1 LLHRNSNSNTNGNE
15 SESGESGSE
24 VASIIRR
31 RLASSRSRHA
41 RRASAGGG
49 IGSET
54 AISESDQIWREIQDF
69 AVSQQGDVYVYIP
82 YTHLDEALGYL
93 SQILPLL
100 SLSLRQQQ
108 QQQQQGLTREDFE
121 SLPLVDK
128 DAWDC
133 ANPLDCPVCFN
144 AMSPEQELVA
154 LPCSDDHTHIF
165 HKSCLWKWLSSHQT
179 CPLCRTKVE
188 IPKVE
193 EEEEECS
200 CQECCHEHEHRDE
213 SQNPS
218 TSNTTTDSTGNDI
231 QEGEGRE
238 DRGEEEGMP
247 TGQTTPATP
256 PPTTTATPTS
266 PRRIFIW
273 STSGGATPAML
284 VLSRGQR

>member
-1 LLHRNSNSNTNGNE
+1 M
-15 SESGESGSE
+15 
-24 VASIIRR
+24 
-31 RLASSRSRHA
+31 
-41 RRASAGGG
+41 
-49 IGSET
+49 
-54 AISESDQIWREIQDF
+54 
-69 AVSQQGDVYVYIP
+69 YIP

-108 QQQQQGLTREDFE
+108 QQQQGLTREDFE
-121 SLPLVDK
+121 SLPLVEK
-128 DAWDC
+128 DCWDS

-154 LPCSDDHTHIF
+154 LPCSADHTHVF

-188 IPKVE
+188 IPKAE
-193 EEEEECS
+193 EEEEGC
-200 CQECCHEHEHRDE
+200 CQECCHEHEHEHRDE

-218 TSNTTTDSTGNDI
+218 TSNAATGSTGDAT
-231 QEGEGRE
+231 EAGEGR
-238 DRGEEEGMP
+238 DRRGNEEEEEGMA
-247 TGQTTPATP
+247 TGQRVTATA
-256 PPTTTATPTS
+256 TTTAT

-273 STSGGATPAML
+273 STSRGATPAML